1 MEFILEYI
9 DEFLISLFFMFFGT
23 LLVLLLIGR
32 SRFEKMNPK
41 RILLFFMLPIGLLV
55 VVAVGSI
62 TQDDLITLAVLIGV
76 CIALLAWY
84 QLFSFDRHE
93 DGLLTSFR
101 KFLGFGKSQ
110 IVHER
115 SNAED
120 PASRKSNFPVGPHPP
135 V

>member
-1 MEFILEYI
+1 MNREEEKAVEFILEYI
-9 DEFLISLFFMFFGT
+9 DEFLISLVFMFFGT

-62 TQDDLITLAVLIGV
+62 TQDDLITFAVLIGV

-84 QLFSFDRHE
+84 QLFSFDLEE
-93 DGLLTSFR
+93 DGLLTSFQE
-101 KFLGFGKSQ
+101 FSW
-110 IVHER
+110 IW
-115 SNAED
+115 
-120 PASRKSNFPVGPHPP
+120 
-135 V
+135 